1 MNLNTKYWLRKAA
14 HWQSFARVRTLY
26 VQEEIQ
32 TDLPQKFVNLLGE
45 GPWDEQEDTLP
56 PEMLQVG

>member
-1 MNLNTKYWLRKAA
+1 M
-14 HWQSFARVRTLY
+14 RTLY

-32 TDLPQKFVNLLGE
+32 AALPQRFVNLPGE

-56 PEMLQVG
+56 PKVLQIR